1 MEEIAIC
8 IRCQSS
14 NPVFTKY
21 CLTCGLSITAE
32 MRVSVSAISPVAVKM
47 SPASNSSVATITATK
62 TETITDTSK
71 TPDPEAQAHT
81 TEESQAQPKAKEGGT
96 SWLSRFLSRS

>member
-14 NPVFTKY
+14 NPTFTKY
-21 CLTCGLSITAE
+21 CLTCGLSITPE
-32 MRVSVSAISPVAVKM
+32 MRVSASSPVAVKM
-47 SPASNSSVATITATK
+47 APMSSSSVATVTAIK
-62 TETITDTSK
+62 TELVTDTSK
-71 TPDPEAQAHT
+71 TPDPEAQAQT
-81 TEESQAQPKAKEGGT
+81 TEETQSQPKTKEGGS

>member
-14 NPVFTKY
+14 NPTFTKY
-21 CLTCGLSITAE
+21 CLTCGLSITSE
-32 MRVSVSAISPVAVKM
+32 MRVSVSASSPVAVKM
-47 SPASNSSVATITATK
+47 SPVSGSSVATVNALK
-62 TETITDTSK
+62 TELVTDPSK
-71 TPDPEAQAHT
+71 TPDPEAQAQT
-81 TEESQAQPKAKEGGT
+81 TEETQAQPKTKEGGS